1 MVTIEMQSG
10 RVILFGNENDL
21 LLINYDK
28 MLGRV
33 EVSLDSTCD

>member
-1 MVTIEMQSG
+1 MVTVQMQSG
-10 RVILFGNENDL
+10 RVVLFGNENDL

-33 EVSLDSTCD
+33 EVSLDSTSD